1 MKIFKSILTLLGLF
15 TALTGHAQVYSSKY
29 VSITS
34 EHWSK
39 GVKISQATKFKP
51 GVVIVGKETIRID
64 TTAYVIVKH
73 GSLQLEDEHM
83 LSQALIL
90 LTTTKTGK
98 YKALDCVLLLKPDKS
113 ISEVIVHKTK
123 NSVISYLIN

>member
-1 MKIFKSILTLLGLF
+1 MKNLLLIIGLF
-15 TALTGHAQVYSSKY
+15 TALTGHAQVYSGKY
-29 VSITS
+29 ASITN

-39 GVKISQATKFKP
+39 GVKISQTTRFKP

-73 GSLQLEDEHM
+73 GAIESADEG
-83 LSQALIL
+83 QYIQPLII
-90 LTTTKTGK
+90 LTTATAGK

-123 NSVISYLIN
+123 NSIVSYLIN